1 MKKIPLRKCVAT
13 QVQCPKQ
20 EMIRVVK
27 TKENE
32 VFVDPTGKKNGRGA
46 YLKKRKEAIEIA
58 KKKNVL
64 ERVLEIEIPDEIY
77 EELLT
82 YVK

>member
-32 VFVDPTGKKNGRGA
+32 VFVESYWKEKRTWSIFTKN
-46 YLKKRKEAIEIA
+46 KRSH
-58 KKKNVL
+58 
-64 ERVLEIEIPDEIY
+64 
-77 EELLT
+77 
-82 YVK
+82 

>member
-27 TKENE
+27 TKEMKFLE
-32 VFVDPTGKKNGRGA
+32 SLLERKTDVEHIYKKQKKPLN
-46 YLKKRKEAIEIA
+46 LQKRKMF
-58 KKKNVL
+58 
-64 ERVLEIEIPDEIY
+64 
-77 EELLT
+77 
-82 YVK
+82 